1 LQTLGITRFED
12 LVAHLDGLTNAA
24 RRTYVERE
32 AVDFV
37 ATIRQRLVRINNHL
51 AGHPF
56 DAEPEV
62 TPRDKTVRDTDDLIG
77 QFGELTEA
85 ARGAGLPSTLT
96 HYLHTARL
104 RLRFTLR
111 GQGGRRI
118 VSRDERT
125 GEAQLRWA
133 QGQME
138 VEVVDSSAYGLGVV
152 AKNPLA
158 ENTVV
163 EVITEEDGRRR
174 RYECLVVY
182 SEQQRFQHQIGLEIF
197 NIKQ

>member
-1 LQTLGITRFED
+1 LETLGITRFED
-12 LVAHLDGLTNAA
+12 LVAHLDGLVNAA
-24 RRTYVERE
+24 RRTYVDRE

-37 ATIRQRLVRINNHL
+37 ATIRRRLVRIHNYVDNR
-51 AGHPF
+51 PY
-56 DAEPEV
+56 DAEPD
-62 TPRDKTVRDTDDLIG
+62 TPPRDKAVRDTDDLIE
-77 QFGELTEA
+77 QFGQLTEA
-85 ARGAGLPSTLT
+85 ARGAGLPATIT

-133 QGQME
+133 HGQMA
-138 VEVVDSSAYGLGVV
+138 VEVVDSSAYGMGVV
-152 AKNPLA
+152 TTNPLS
-158 ENTVV
+158 EDTVV
-163 EVITEEDGRRR
+163 EITTEEEGRRR

-182 SEQQRFQHQIGLEIF
+182 CEQQRFQYHVGLEIF
-197 NIKQ
+197 AIKQ